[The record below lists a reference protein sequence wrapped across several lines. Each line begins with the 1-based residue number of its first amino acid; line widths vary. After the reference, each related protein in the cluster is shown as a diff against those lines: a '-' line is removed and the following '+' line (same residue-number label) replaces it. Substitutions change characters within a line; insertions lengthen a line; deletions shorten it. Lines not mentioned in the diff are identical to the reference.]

1 MGDQKF
7 QRKSYSTPRHP
18 WEKDRIDYE
27 REIVVKY
34 GLKNKRELWKAEAI
48 LSSFRAQA
56 RTLQAK
62 IRYNDPVAQKQFSSL
77 LKKLDK
83 LDLMGSNASLDDI
96 LSMSIESIL
105 DRRLQTIVYQKNM
118 ATTMKQARQLITHGH
133 IKVDDRIVTIPG
145 LFVEKEDEDKIYYND
160 NSPFS
165 DENHPMRQIIAGI
178 ANKENEEEKDSNE
191 GNNNNGNNGEKQ

>member
-27 REIVVKY
+27 REIVIKY

-62 IRYNDPVAQKQFSSL
+62 IRYNDPVAQKQFSL
-77 LKKLDK
+77 LLNKLDK

-96 LSMSIESIL
+96 LSMGIESIL

-160 NSPFS
+160 NSPFA

-191 GNNNNGNNGEKQ
+191 GNKGNNGEKQ

>member
-27 REIVVKY
+27 RGIVVKY

-62 IRYNDPVAQKQFSSL
+62 IRYDDPVAQKQFSLL

-133 IKVDDRIVTIPG
+133 IKVDDHVVTIPG
-145 LFVEKEDEDKIYYND
+145 LFVEKEYEDKIYYND
-160 NSPFS
+160 NSPFA

-178 ANKENEEEKDSNE
+178 ANKENEEEKE
-191 GNNNNGNNGEKQ
+191 KNGGEKQ

>member
-27 REIVVKY
+27 REIVIKY

-62 IRYNDPVAQKQFSSL
+62 IRYNDPVAQKQ
-77 LKKLDK
+77 
-83 LDLMGSNASLDDI
+83 
-96 LSMSIESIL
+96 
-105 DRRLQTIVYQKNM
+105 LQSQ
-118 ATTMKQARQLITHGH
+118 Q
-133 IKVDDRIVTIPG
+133 
-145 LFVEKEDEDKIYYND
+145 VEW
-160 NSPFS
+160 
-165 DENHPMRQIIAGI
+165 
-178 ANKENEEEKDSNE
+178 
-191 GNNNNGNNGEKQ
+191 

>member
-27 REIVVKY
+27 REMVIKY

-48 LSSFRAQA
+48 LTSFRAQA

-62 IRYNDPVAQKQFSSL
+62 IRYDDPVAQKQFGL
-77 LKKLDK
+77 LLRKLDR
-83 LDLMGSNASLDDI
+83 LDLMGENASLDDI
-96 LSMSIESIL
+96 LSMNIENIL

-118 ATTMKQARQLITHGH
+118 ATTMKQARQMITHGH
-133 IKVDDRIVTIPG
+133 IKVGDRVVTVPG
-145 LFVEKEDEDKIYYND
+145 LSVEKEDEEKIYYNE

-165 DENHPMRQIIAGI
+165 DEDHPMRQVIAGI
-178 ANKENEEEKDSNE
+178 AKEGKEEENSDNNPE
-191 GNNNNGNNGEKQ
+191 GENHE

>member
-27 REIVVKY
+27 RGIVVKY

-62 IRYNDPVAQKQFSSL
+62 IRYDDPVAQKQFSLL

-96 LSMSIESIL
+96 LSMNIESIL

-133 IKVDDRIVTIPG
+133 IKVDDHIVTIPG
-145 LFVEKEDEDKIYYND
+145 LFVEKEYEDKIYYND
-160 NSPFS
+160 NSPFA

-178 ANKENEEEKDSNE
+178 ANKENEEEKEKND
-191 GNNNNGNNGEKQ
+191 GEKQ

>member
-27 REIVVKY
+27 REIVIKY

-62 IRYNDPVAQKQFSSL
+62 IRYNDPVAQKQFSLL
-77 LKKLDK
+77 LKKLDR
-83 LDLMGSNASLDDI
+83 LDLLGENASLDDI
-96 LSMSIESIL
+96 LSLSIENIL

-133 IKVDDRIVTIPG
+133 IKVGDRIVTIPS
-145 LFVEKEDEDKIYYND
+145 LSVEKDYEDMIYYNE
-160 NSPFS
+160 NSPLS
-165 DENHPMRQIIAGI
+165 DENHPMRQIIAG
-178 ANKENEEEKDSNE
+178 ATKEENKEEESKDKNMD
-191 GNNNNGNNGEKQ
+191 GEKQ

>member
-27 REIVVKY
+27 KEIVIKY
-34 GLKNKRELWKAEAI
+34 GLKNKRELWKSEAI

-178 ANKENEEEKDSNE
+178 ANKENEEEKGSNE
-191 GNNNNGNNGEKQ
+191 SNNNNENNGEKQ

>member
-27 REIVVKY
+27 REIVIKY

-62 IRYNDPVAQKQFSSL
+62 IRYNDPVAQKQFSLL
-77 LKKLDK
+77 LKKLDR
-83 LDLMGSNASLDDI
+83 LDLLGENASLDDI
-96 LSMSIESIL
+96 LSLSIENIL

-133 IKVDDRIVTIPG
+133 IKVGDRIVTIPS
-145 LFVEKEDEDKIYYND
+145 LSVEKDYEDMIYYNE
-160 NSPFS
+160 NSPLS
-165 DENHPMRQIIAGI
+165 DENHPMRQIIAGSTKEE
-178 ANKENEEEKDSNE
+178 NKEEESKDKNMD
-191 GNNNNGNNGEKQ
+191 GEKQ

>member
-27 REIVVKY
+27 REIVIKY

-48 LSSFRAQA
+48 LASFRAQA

-62 IRYNDPVAQKQFSSL
+62 IRYNDPVAQKQFGL
-77 LKKLDK
+77 LSRKLDR
-83 LDLMGSNASLDDI
+83 LDLMGENASLDDI
-96 LSMSIESIL
+96 LSMNIENIL

-133 IKVDDRIVTIPG
+133 IKVGDRVVTVPG
-145 LFVEKEDEDKIYYND
+145 LSVEKEDEEKIYYNE

-165 DENHPMRQIIAGI
+165 DEDHPMRQIIAGI
-178 ANKENEEEKDSNE
+178 AKEDKEEENSD
-191 GNNNNGNNGEKQ
+191 NNPKGEKHE

>member
-27 REIVVKY
+27 REIVIKY

-62 IRYNDPVAQKQFSSL
+62 IRYNDPVAQKQLGLL
-77 LKKLDK
+77 LKKLDR
-83 LDLMGSNASLDDI
+83 LDLMGGNASLDDI
-96 LSMSIESIL
+96 LSMSIENIL
-105 DRRLQTIVYQKNM
+105 DRRLQTVVYQKNM

-133 IKVDDRIVTIPG
+133 IKVGDRVVTIPG
-145 LFVEKEDEDKIYYND
+145 LSVEKEDDDKIYYNE

-165 DENHPMRQIIAGI
+165 DETHPMRRIIAGI
-178 ANKENEEEKDSNE
+178 ADEGRGEENSDKNSDGEE
-191 GNNNNGNNGEKQ
+191 